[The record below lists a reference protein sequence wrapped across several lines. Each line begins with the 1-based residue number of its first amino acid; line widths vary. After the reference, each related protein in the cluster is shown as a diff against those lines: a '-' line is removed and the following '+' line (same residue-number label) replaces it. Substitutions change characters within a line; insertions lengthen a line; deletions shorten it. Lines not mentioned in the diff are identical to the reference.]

1 MPDTVNRIPFST
13 MVLLCSEQNANWRE
27 LVYVFICVGP
37 FLKGERLPVSFSS
50 ISLMLNYVT
59 PTPNSLWTRLAERD

>member
-1 MPDTVNRIPFST
+1 MPDTVNRIPFPT
-13 MVLLCSEQNANWRE
+13 VILLCSEQE
-27 LVYVFICVGP
+27 LVYVFICVAS
-37 FLKGERLPVSFSS
+37 FLKGERLPTSFSS